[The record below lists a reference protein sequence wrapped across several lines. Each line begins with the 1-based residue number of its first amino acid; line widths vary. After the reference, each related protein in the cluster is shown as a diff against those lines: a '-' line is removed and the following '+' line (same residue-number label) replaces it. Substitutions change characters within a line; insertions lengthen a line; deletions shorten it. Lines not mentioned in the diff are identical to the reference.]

1 LGSHI
6 HGEEIESWQS
16 LRTSV
21 SQKAEDHFQFELASC
36 DKSAADLLDLPRAKD
51 WLPILPSTSDLVP
64 ARAKEAEVIDLA
76 SSPATRA
83 VPAIETG
90 ERGEMA
96 SPPKP
101 KPKPKKYTMVRE
113 STDGTFWEGLGEE
126 KFKRRSNVKR
136 YSQVEL
142 LDLTSDD

>member
-1 LGSHI
+1 M
-6 HGEEIESWQS
+6 
-16 LRTSV
+16 
-21 SQKAEDHFQFELASC
+21 
-36 DKSAADLLDLPRAKD
+36 
-51 WLPILPSTSDLVP
+51 PSTSDLVP

-76 SSPATRA
+76 SSPASRA

-101 KPKPKKYTMVRE
+101 KPKPKPKKYIMVRE